1 MENEI
6 LQQILSELKD
16 LKQGQVK
23 LEQGQTKLV
32 TDMEELKQDMSDV
45 KIDVTGLKL
54 DVTELKQDMAE
65 VKQDVAKL
73 KLDVTGLKQDM
84 AEVKQDISNIKV
96 KLENETNKHIQI
108 IAEGHIDIIRR
119 LDYIQPIVENLEDD
133 VAVIKSV
140 VTGHSKEITLL
151 KSAL

>member
-32 TDMEELKQDMSDV
+32 IDMEELKQDMSDV
-45 KIDVTGLKL
+45 KVDVAG
-54 DVTELKQDMAE
+54 LKQDIIE
-65 VKQDVAKL
+65 VKQDV
-73 KLDVTGLKQDM
+73 T
-84 AEVKQDISNIKV
+84 NIKV

-119 LDYIQPIVENLEDD
+119 LDYIQPIVETLEDD

-140 VTGHSKEITLL
+140 VTGHSKEINIL
-151 KSAL
+151 KSVL

>member
-32 TDMEELKQDMSDV
+32 IDMEELKQDMSDV
-45 KIDVTGLKL
+45 KVDVAG
-54 DVTELKQDMAE
+54 LKQDMSNVKVDVAGLKQDIIE
-65 VKQDVAKL
+65 VKQDV
-73 KLDVTGLKQDM
+73 T
-84 AEVKQDISNIKV
+84 NIKV

-119 LDYIQPIVENLEDD
+119 LDYIQPIVETLEDD

-140 VTGHSKEITLL
+140 VTGHSKEINIL
-151 KSAL
+151 KSVL